1 MDVRTCYGE
10 YSLEHWINLILKKNI
25 VLPEYQRSFVWTEK
39 DVKRLI
45 KSINDKQFIQP
56 ITIALSP
63 NANGG
68 SQNLVLDGQQRLT
81 SILLAFLG
89 YFPNKEKF
97 EKAETLAGEDDSASD
112 EEQVDDISPQT
123 NISINWTFRVLQE
136 LGSSITEIKQG
147 INNTDKYN
155 SLSLNDPNL
164 PDTFWKEHFIGF
176 SYIVPNSQDPIEA
189 QTYYSRL
196 FRNMNYLGVKLSSLE
211 SRKSLY
217 YQNAELTK
225 YFEGKTS
232 NNEDVLCGLQLS
244 KGSGSE
250 TLDFVRYL
258 AILSQRVAES
268 NGSNVLKGYS
278 AYKDRESYYADYVA
292 YILGLE
298 QEDRE
303 HKFDNLK
310 FQDVFP
316 NNAWIERYEV
326 LKDAV
331 ALLKPHMALNEQGH
345 LTSLTDADYWL
356 FGLIYYVA
364 FHGKSLNEKDI
375 NQLVTEI
382 SSEIQDER
390 NNTNQMKNNNRV
402 GRIRIRLDKSIEI
415 YRKYVS

>member
-1 MDVRTCYGE
+1 MDVRTYYGE
-10 YSLEHWINLILKKNI
+10 YSLEHWIALILKQNI
-25 VLPEYQRSFVWTEK
+25 VLPEYQRSFVWKEK
-39 DVKRLI
+39 DIKRLI
-45 KSINDKQFIQP
+45 KSIKDKQFIQP
-56 ITIALSP
+56 ITIALFP

-68 SQNLVLDGQQRLT
+68 PQNLVLDGQQRLT

-97 EKAETLAGEDDSASD
+97 EKAETLVDEDDSASD
-112 EEQVDDISPQT
+112 EEIDNTSSETKTPIK
-123 NISINWTFRVLQE
+123 WTFRILQE
-136 LGSSITEIKQG
+136 LGGSTTVIKEEINK
-147 INNTDKYN
+147 TDKYN
-155 SLSLNDPNL
+155 SLSLSDLNL
-164 PDTFWKEHFIGF
+164 PDTFWQEHFIGF
-176 SYIVPNSQDPIEA
+176 SYIVPNSQDPTVA

-196 FRNMNYLGVKLSSLE
+196 FRNMNYLGIKLSSLE

-232 NNEDVLCGLQLS
+232 NDEDVLCGLQLS

-258 AILSQRVAES
+258 AILSQKLVET
-268 NGSNVLKGYS
+268 NTNHVLRGYAATQS
-278 AYKDRESYYADYVA
+278 RENYYADYVA
-292 YILGLE
+292 YILDLE

-390 NNTNQMKNNNRV
+390 KDTNQMKNNNRV